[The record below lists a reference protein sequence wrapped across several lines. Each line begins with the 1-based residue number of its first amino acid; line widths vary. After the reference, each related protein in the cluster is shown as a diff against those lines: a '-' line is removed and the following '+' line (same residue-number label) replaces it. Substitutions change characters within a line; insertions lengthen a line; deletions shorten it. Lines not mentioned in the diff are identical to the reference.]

1 MDTAFIQK
9 RIDALSNAMT
19 AKGLRQAHACCDVRS
34 NAEPQVYICW
44 KPASLRG
51 IDRYSSDE
59 YQFYTGPIAEMIDKA
74 DAFVATLPDAEKAKL
89 TEFMSALGS
98 LIDIGRESNID
109 VDFVNP
115 LIKTMEKLSKNV
127 LTDQRAA

>member
-19 AKGLRQAHACCDVRS
+19 AKGLRDAHAECSVRS
-34 NAEPQVYICW
+34 NSQPQVYIHW
-44 KPASLRG
+44 KPAGLRG
-51 IDRYSSDE
+51 VDRYSSE
-59 YQFYTGPIAEMIDKA
+59 KYQFYTGSIAEQIDKA
-74 DAFVATLPDAEKAKL
+74 DAFVATLPDAERAKL